1 MQKSQL
7 QAFARET
14 SHLGLQERVRKQNTV
29 LKLTDMFQHSEIP
42 YEVTVKTEEN
52 FFF

>member
-1 MQKSQL
+1 
-7 QAFARET
+7 
-14 SHLGLQERVRKQNTV
+14 

-52 FFF
+52 FFFWKRCTIVQKNNTKYNL